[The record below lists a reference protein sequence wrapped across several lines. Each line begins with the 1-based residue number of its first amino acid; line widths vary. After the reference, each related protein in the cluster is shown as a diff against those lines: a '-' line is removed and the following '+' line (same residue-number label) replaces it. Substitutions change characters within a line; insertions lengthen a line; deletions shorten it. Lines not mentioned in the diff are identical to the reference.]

1 MMEILNSAQMAN
13 ADKYTI
19 EKIGIPS
26 VVLMENA
33 ASGIAEVIKN
43 LDVKKDKIA
52 VFAGSGNNGGDGI
65 TLTRKCYDAGYKVD
79 LYLTSSPEKLKG
91 DPLLNYNILQYYPVC
106 IFNAFED
113 NLPED
118 YDIIVDSIFG
128 TGLSR
133 PVEGKYKTLIKKL
146 NELPGFKIAVDMPS
160 GLADNTNAVL
170 GECFRADVTV
180 TMCRAKIPH
189 KIYPAKKFCGKVKIV
204 NISIPDF
211 AVANV
216 KPDIYEITEKNIEKL
231 NIREPDSHKGKFGH
245 AVIIGGSAGKTG
257 AALMASKSCA
267 KAGAGLTTT
276 VIPSAL
282 NLAAEMGNPEVMS
295 FPVGSG
301 DYFRNNDAKEVTEF
315 INDKTVAAIGPGM
328 GRDDK
333 AIEFIKQIIA
343 ATNLP
348 LVIDAD
354 GLYGLDQNDFEK
366 LRFRG
371 IITPHIG
378 EFARIVNKTNEEV
391 INNKLEL
398 VREFSTNYGIVTVLK
413 SADTII
419 GIPDGTILVLN
430 TGTPALAKGGS
441 GDCLTG
447 LITSFVSQNCTL
459 KNSAV
464 YGAWILGKTAE
475 HLTKKYN
482 ERTILTSDLIDNL
495 WIEINELYRNN

>member
-1 MMEILNSAQMAN
+1 MEILNSVQMAN

-26 VVLMENA
+26 TVLMENA

-43 LDVKKDKIA
+43 LDVKKNKIA

-65 TLTRKCYDAGYKVD
+65 TLTRKCFDAGYKVD

-91 DPLLNYNILQYYPVC
+91 DPLLNYNILQYYPVR

-133 PVEGKYKTLIKKL
+133 PVEGKYKSLIKEL

-160 GLADNTNAVL
+160 GLAGNTNAVI

-189 KIYPAKKFCGKVKIV
+189 KIYPAKKFCGKVEV
-204 NISIPDF
+204 VDISIPDF
-211 AVANV
+211 AVTNV
-216 KPDIYEITEKNIEKL
+216 QPDIYEITEKNIEK
-231 NIREPDSHKGKFGH
+231 
-245 AVIIGGSAGKTG
+245 
-257 AALMASKSCA
+257 
-267 KAGAGLTTT
+267 
-276 VIPSAL
+276 
-282 NLAAEMGNPEVMS
+282 
-295 FPVGSG
+295 
-301 DYFRNNDAKEVTEF
+301 TEF

-333 AIEFIKQIIA
+333 TIEFIKRIIA

-354 GLYGLDQNDFEK
+354 GLYGLDKNDFEK
-366 LRFRG
+366 LRFRS

-391 INNKLEL
+391 INNKLDL
-398 VREFSTNYGIVTVLK
+398 VREFSTDYGIVTVLK

-419 GIPDGTILVLN
+419 GIPDGTIFVLN

-464 YGAWILGKTAE
+464 YGSWILGKTAE